1 MAKCRDAAAD
11 AIKVEA
17 FHQREGG
24 VTYWLREV
32 EKITTIT
39 GQATGLIGVC
49 RQ

>member
-11 AIKVEA
+11 AITMEA

-24 VTYWLREV
+24 VADWLREI
-32 EKITTIT
+32 EEITTIT
-39 GQATGLIGVC
+39 GQTTGLIGVC